1 MLNKQIAMKTQ
12 KNALEKTKEGTDL
25 AYNSARLREVLIG
38 ILTSQEYIEMRDRLY
53 SMSDDQISKT
63 YQEREVRLFCQGSLL
78 LTGDGQRPHVFANMK
93 IGEFLNPTNTD
104 GTYVVYV
111 EDHKTASHH
120 GACPVPFID
129 PKMYRI
135 TRKFINTFR
144 FVHST

>member
-1 MLNKQIAMKTQ
+1 MKTQ

-78 LTGDGQRPHVFANMK
+78 LTGEEQWPHVFANLLTYYF
-93 IGEFLNPTNTD
+93 FLPNL
-104 GTYVVYV
+104 
-111 EDHKTASHH
+111 S
-120 GACPVPFID
+120 
-129 PKMYRI
+129 
-135 TRKFINTFR
+135 
-144 FVHST
+144 